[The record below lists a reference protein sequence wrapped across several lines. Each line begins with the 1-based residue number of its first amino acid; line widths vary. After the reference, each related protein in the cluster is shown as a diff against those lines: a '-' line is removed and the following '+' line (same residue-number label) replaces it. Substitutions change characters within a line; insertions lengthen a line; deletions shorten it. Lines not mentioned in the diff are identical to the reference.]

1 MFVAL
6 ATSSKQ
12 LQVVQLSLNWGLPP
26 PESMK
31 GIPPG
36 NITLNPTLKDRHVAI
51 SSWLPGGNSDSHLD
65 SAMKELMHIEML
77 PTYLDQP
84 SKNTFPPIILTVRCH
99 VPPAAGPYGGQPPQE
114 VQSIIDRW
122 EIVFDQAQP
131 LHSAFEQLGSR
142 RNSAGSAPPVR
153 DPNLIPEQGSA
164 NKTPQNT
171 PRLKRLDPII
181 VNKVI
186 MSVDVIRMG
195 TIVAFTHSDGTMEYR
210 DRMTM
215 NVTWNSVNLDRIQSI
230 HEAGFTQGGEPSCE
244 SRVLPSGRGR
254 PAGCSYLSQV
264 YSRPFR
270 RHNFPSFRCATTAKS
285 NGTPSPTRSRIPPP

>member
-65 SAMKELMHIEML
+65 AAMTELSHIEML

-84 SKNTFPPIILTVRCH
+84 SKNTFPPIILTARCH
-99 VPPAAGPYGGQPPQE
+99 VPPATGPYGQQGPQE
-114 VQSIIDRW
+114 VQTVIDRW
-122 EIVFDQAQP
+122 EIVFDQAQS
-131 LHSAFEQLGSR
+131 LHPAFEQLGSR

-153 DPNLIPEQGSA
+153 DPNSMSEQDSA
-164 NKTPQNT
+164 DGL
-171 PRLKRLDPII
+171 PR
-181 VNKVI
+181 
-186 MSVDVIRMG
+186 IR
-195 TIVAFTHSDGTMEYR
+195 
-210 DRMTM
+210 
-215 NVTWNSVNLDRIQSI
+215 
-230 HEAGFTQGGEPSCE
+230 QG
-244 SRVLPSGRGR
+244 
-254 PAGCSYLSQV
+254 
-264 YSRPFR
+264 
-270 RHNFPSFRCATTAKS
+270 
-285 NGTPSPTRSRIPPP
+285 